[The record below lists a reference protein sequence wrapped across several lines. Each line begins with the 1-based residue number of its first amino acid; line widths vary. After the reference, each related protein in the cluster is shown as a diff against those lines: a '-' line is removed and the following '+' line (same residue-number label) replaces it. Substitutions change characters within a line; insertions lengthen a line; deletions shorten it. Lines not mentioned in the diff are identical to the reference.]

1 LSIREGVE
9 KMLKFIKNLFFKIGF
24 IYGKFQYLIMT
35 IAILGILDFFVYYE
49 LAVSMMTLL
58 APELAPVI
66 LLVFAWLMYKG
77 IKKFIQTRRGKKYS
91 FFF

>member
-1 LSIREGVE
+1 
-9 KMLKFIKNLFFKIGF
+9 MLKFIKNLIFKIGF
-24 IYGKFQYLIMT
+24 IYSKFQYLIMT

-49 LAVSMMTLL
+49 LAVSMMALL

-66 LLVFAWLMYKG
+66 LLIFAWFMYKG